1 MYKFTYQD
9 ILENN
14 VVPDSTLTINIRK
27 IYPLLKFSNIY
38 HLLNRVEEGE
48 VSRVKVLEVVGFQV
62 TMNENCLA
70 YIGND

>member
-1 MYKFTYQD
+1 MGIKSACCVKVMYKFTYQD

-38 HLLNRVEEGE
+38 HLFNRFEAGE
-48 VSRVKVLEVVGFQV
+48 LSRVKVLEVVGF
-62 TMNENCLA
+62 
-70 YIGND
+70 